1 MIKIYAFCGM
11 GKTTLSNQH
20 GYVDDDMYY
29 PNRPKINTHDI
40 VLTNE
45 PTDDCDVYFLP
56 LNYENAFNRL
66 SPDKQKFF
74 NEYKNLLKNQY
85 ELVKN
90 KYNPIIK
97 EYITEKD
104 IKEIPKKKGTNH
116 ENYKKRTKNV

>member
-11 GKTTLSNQH
+11 GKTTLSNKH

-29 PNRPKINTHDI
+29 LNRPKINKHDI
-40 VLTNE
+40 ILTNE
-45 PTDDCDVYFLP
+45 PTNDCDAYFLP
-56 LNYENAFNRL
+56 PNYEIAFSKL

-104 IKEIPKKKGTNH
+104 IKEIIKKKGTNH
-116 ENYKKRTKNV
+116 ENYKKRTENV

>member
-11 GKTTLSNQH
+11 GKTTLSNKH
-20 GYVDDDMYY
+20 GYIYDDMYY
-29 PNRPKINTHDI
+29 PNRPKINKNDI
-40 VLTNE
+40 ILTNE
-45 PTDDCDVYFLP
+45 PTDDCDAYFLP
-56 LNYENAFNRL
+56 PNYGNAFNRL

-97 EYITEKD
+97 DYITQTD
-104 IKEIPKKKGTNH
+104 IKEILKKKGTNN
-116 ENYKKRTKNV
+116 ENHKKRTKNI

>member
-11 GKTTLSNQH
+11 GKTTLSNHH

-29 PNRPKINTHDI
+29 LNRPKINTYDI

-56 LNYENAFNRL
+56 PNYENSFNRL

-104 IKEIPKKKGTNH
+104 IKDIIKKKGTNH
-116 ENYKKRTKNV
+116 ENYKKRTENL

>member
-11 GKTTLSNQH
+11 GKTTLSNHH

-29 PNRPKINTHDI
+29 LNRPKINTHDI

-56 LNYENAFNRL
+56 PTYENAFNRL

-104 IKEIPKKKGTNH
+104 IKDIIKKKGTNH
-116 ENYKKRTKNV
+116 ENYKKRTENV